1 MADCTDPT
9 SNDSEV
15 ERPVNVV
22 VVTVAHRGDDA
33 RIVHRQIRSLVEA
46 GHSVT
51 LISSDPGEESRR
63 QDAPGLERIFIE
75 RAVGRR
81 RVASWWQARRV
92 LSRFARVADVILIH
106 DPELIFVVGLGR
118 WRGAVLVWDVHEDFV
133 ASVSDRRWLP
143 RPLRPL
149 VRLVLRGAQRFAER
163 RFRILLA
170 EHSYGARF
178 NGAPVVRNSTWVA
191 PSPHALQEPARVV
204 YVGRVSTGRGAA
216 ALVSL
221 GDELTARGGPRMV
234 VIGPA
239 DRNVEAIM
247 RDAHERD
254 VIDFRGP
261 LANPEA
267 MREVVG
273 AVAGLSL
280 LLDEPNYR
288 HSQPTKVMEYLA
300 HGTPVI
306 TTPLPLAA
314 ELVRASGGG
323 VVTRAWTG
331 PDLVNEVAD
340 AVMAYAAS
348 PALRDDVGAAGWRY
362 VQSHLDWNSDGAAF
376 VRQLEEWVQ
385 SAGRRSTTR

>member
-1 MADCTDPT
+1 M
-9 SNDSEV
+9 
-15 ERPVNVV
+15 NVV

-33 RIVHRQIRSLVEA
+33 RIVHRQIRALVEA

-63 QDAPGLERIFIE
+63 QDALGLERIIIE

-81 RVASWWQARRV
+81 RLASWWQARRV

-118 WRGAVLVWDVHEDFV
+118 WRRAVLVWDVHEDFV
-133 ASVSDRRWLP
+133 ASVGDRRWLP
-143 RPLRPL
+143 RPVRPL
-149 VRLVLRGAQRFAER
+149 VGVVLRGAQWFAER
-163 RFRILLA
+163 RFRIMLA
-170 EHSYGARF
+170 EHSYGTRF
-178 NGAPVVRNSTWVA
+178 TDAPVVPNSTWVA
-191 PSPHALQEPARVV
+191 PSPYSTQEPARVV

-221 GDELTARGGPRMV
+221 GDELTARGGPRVV

-247 RDAHERD
+247 RDAHDRGAIE
-254 VIDFRGP
+254 FHGP

-314 ELVRASGGG
+314 ELVHASGGG
-323 VVTRAWTG
+323 VVTRAWSG
-331 PDLVNEVAD
+331 PDLVAEVAE
-340 AVMAYAAS
+340 AVVAYAAS
-348 PALRDDVGAAGWRY
+348 PALRNDVGATGWRY
-362 VQSHLDWNSDGAAF
+362 VKENLDWNTDGAAF
-376 VRQLEEWVQ
+376 VRLLEDWVQ

>member
-1 MADCTDPT
+1 M
-9 SNDSEV
+9 
-15 ERPVNVV
+15 NVV

-33 RIVHRQIRSLVEA
+33 RIVHRQIRSLAEA

-51 LISSDPGEESRR
+51 LIAPDPGEESRR
-63 QDAPGLERIFIE
+63 LDAPGVERIVIE

-106 DPELIFVVGLGR
+106 DPELILPVGLGR
-118 WRGAVLVWDVHEDFV
+118 WRRAVLVWDVHEDFV
-133 ASVSDRRWLP
+133 ALVGDRRWLP
-143 RPLRPL
+143 RPVRPL
-149 VRLVLRGAQRFAER
+149 VRVVLRGAQWFAER
-163 RFRILLA
+163 RFRIVLA
-170 EHSYGARF
+170 EHSYGGRF
-178 NGAPVVRNSTWVA
+178 SGAPVVPNSTWVA
-191 PSPHALQEPARVV
+191 PAPRALQSPSRVV

-221 GDELTARGGPRMV
+221 GDELTARGGPRVV
-234 VIGPA
+234 VIGAA

-247 RDAHERD
+247 RDAHDRGA
-254 VIDFRGP
+254 IDFRGP

-267 MREVVG
+267 MREVEG

-314 ELVRASGGG
+314 ELVGASGGG
-323 VVTRAWTG
+323 VVTRTWSG
-331 PDLVNEVAD
+331 PDLVAEVAD

-348 PALRDDVGAAGWRY
+348 PTLRDQHGAAGWRH
-362 VQSHLDWNSDGAAF
+362 VKSHLDWNSDGAAF